1 MADSNPKGLGRGRGL
16 LLRNIAQ
23 RRAAEEAAE
32 KEAKKAEEK
41 LASPQL
47 AQRASPQLAQ
57 RASPQL
63 AQRASPQLAQRASP
77 QLAQRASPQLAQRA
91 SPQLAQRASPQ
102 LAQRASPQL
111 AQRASPQLTQRAS
124 PKIGASGP
132 EPAASQPP
140 ITGRGRGFAARLA
153 ARSIEAKLGKVD
165 DEEALSFRSEDFET
179 STQIGE
185 IIPIRGQSV
194 DPRAV
199 ADKLQ
204 V

>member
-47 AQRASPQLAQ
+47 ASPQGASPQLAQ

-63 AQRASPQLAQRASP
+63 A
-77 QLAQRASPQLAQRA
+77 
-91 SPQLAQRASPQ
+91 
-102 LAQRASPQL
+102 
-111 AQRASPQLTQRAS
+111 S
-124 PKIGASGP
+124 PKIGA
-132 EPAASQPP
+132 ASQPM
-140 ITGRGRGFAARLA
+140 ITGRGRGMMARLA
-153 ARSIEAKLGKVD
+153 ARSIQAKVGKVD
-165 DEEALSFRSEDFET
+165 DEETLSFRSEDFET
-179 STQIGE
+179 SSRIGE
-185 IIPIRGQSV
+185 VIPIRGQSV

-199 ADKLQ
+199 ADKLK

>member
-47 AQRASPQLAQ
+47 AQPHLASPQ

-91 SPQLAQRASPQ
+91 SPQLA
-102 LAQRASPQL
+102 
-111 AQRASPQLTQRAS
+111 S

-132 EPAASQPP
+132 EPAASQRP
-140 ITGRGRGFAARLA
+140 ITGRGRGMMARLA
-153 ARSIEAKLGKVD
+153 ARSIPAKVGKVD
-165 DEEALSFRSEDFET
+165 DEETLSFRSEDFET
-179 STQIGE
+179 SSRLGE
-185 IIPIRGQSV
+185 VIPIRGQSV
-194 DPRAV
+194 DPKAV
-199 ADKLQ
+199 ADKLK

>member
-47 AQRASPQLAQ
+47 AQPHLASPQ

-102 LAQRASPQL
+102 LA
-111 AQRASPQLTQRAS
+111 S

-132 EPAASQPP
+132 EPAASQRP
-140 ITGRGRGFAARLA
+140 ITGRGRGMMARLA
-153 ARSIEAKLGKVD
+153 ARSIPAKVGKVD
-165 DEEALSFRSEDFET
+165 DEETLSFRSEDFET
-179 STQIGE
+179 SSRLGE
-185 IIPIRGQSV
+185 VIPIRGQSV
-194 DPRAV
+194 DPKAV
-199 ADKLQ
+199 ADKLK

>member
-47 AQRASPQLAQ
+47 AQPHLASPQ

-63 AQRASPQLAQRASP
+63 AQRASPQLA
-77 QLAQRASPQLAQRA
+77 
-91 SPQLAQRASPQ
+91 
-102 LAQRASPQL
+102 
-111 AQRASPQLTQRAS
+111 S

-132 EPAASQPP
+132 EPAASQRP
-140 ITGRGRGFAARLA
+140 ITGRGRGMMARLA
-153 ARSIEAKLGKVD
+153 ARSIPAKVGKVD
-165 DEEALSFRSEDFET
+165 DEETLSFRSEDFET
-179 STQIGE
+179 SSRLGE
-185 IIPIRGQSV
+185 VIPIRGQSV
-194 DPRAV
+194 DPKAV
-199 ADKLQ
+199 ADKLK

>member
-47 AQRASPQLAQ
+47 ASPQRASPQLAQRASPQLAQRGSPQLIQRASPQLAQ

-63 AQRASPQLAQRASP
+63 AQRASP
-77 QLAQRASPQLAQRA
+77 
-91 SPQLAQRASPQ
+91 
-102 LAQRASPQL
+102 
-111 AQRASPQLTQRAS
+111 
-124 PKIGASGP
+124 KIGASGP
-132 EPAASQPP
+132 EPAASQRP
-140 ITGRGRGFAARLA
+140 ITGRGRGMMARLA
-153 ARSIEAKLGKVD
+153 ARSIPAKVGKVD
-165 DEEALSFRSEDFET
+165 DEETLSFRSEDFET
-179 STQIGE
+179 SSRLGE
-185 IIPIRGQSV
+185 VIPIRGQSV
-194 DPRAV
+194 DPKAV
-199 ADKLQ
+199 ADKLK

>member
-47 AQRASPQLAQ
+47 ASPQRASPQLAQ

-63 AQRASPQLAQRASP
+63 AQRGSPQLIQRASPQLAQRALPQLAQRASP
-77 QLAQRASPQLAQRA
+77 QLASPQL
-91 SPQLAQRASPQ
+91 
-102 LAQRASPQL
+102 
-111 AQRASPQLTQRAS
+111 AS

-132 EPAASQPP
+132 EPAASQRP
-140 ITGRGRGFAARLA
+140 ITGRGRGMMARLA
-153 ARSIEAKLGKVD
+153 ARSIPAKVGKVD
-165 DEEALSFRSEDFET
+165 DEETLSFRSEDFET
-179 STQIGE
+179 SSRLGE
-185 IIPIRGQSV
+185 VIPIRGQSV
-194 DPRAV
+194 DPKAV
-199 ADKLQ
+199 ADKLK

>member
-77 QLAQRASPQLAQRA
+77 QLA
-91 SPQLAQRASPQ
+91 
-102 LAQRASPQL
+102 
-111 AQRASPQLTQRAS
+111 S
-124 PKIGASGP
+124 PKIGA
-132 EPAASQPP
+132 ASQPM
-140 ITGRGRGFAARLA
+140 ITGRGRGMMARLA
-153 ARSIEAKLGKVD
+153 ARSIQAKVGKVD
-165 DEEALSFRSEDFET
+165 DEETLSFRSEDFET
-179 STQIGE
+179 SSRIGE
-185 IIPIRGQSV
+185 VIPIRGQSV

-199 ADKLQ
+199 ADKLK

>member
-47 AQRASPQLAQ
+47 ASPQLAQ

-77 QLAQRASPQLAQRA
+77 QLAQRASPQLA
-91 SPQLAQRASPQ
+91 
-102 LAQRASPQL
+102 
-111 AQRASPQLTQRAS
+111 S
-124 PKIGASGP
+124 PKIGV
-132 EPAASQPP
+132 ASQPM
-140 ITGRGRGFAARLA
+140 ITGRGRGMMARLA
-153 ARSIEAKLGKVD
+153 ARSIQAKVGKVD
-165 DEEALSFRSEDFET
+165 DEETLSFRSEDFET
-179 STQIGE
+179 SSRIGE
-185 IIPIRGQSV
+185 VIPIRGQSV

-199 ADKLQ
+199 ADKLK

>member
-47 AQRASPQLAQ
+47 ASPQRASPQLAQ

-63 AQRASPQLAQRASP
+63 AQRGSPQLIQRASP
-77 QLAQRASPQLAQRA
+77 QLAQRASPQLA
-91 SPQLAQRASPQ
+91 
-102 LAQRASPQL
+102 
-111 AQRASPQLTQRAS
+111 S

-132 EPAASQPP
+132 EPAASQRP
-140 ITGRGRGFAARLA
+140 ITGRGRGMMARLA
-153 ARSIEAKLGKVD
+153 ARSIQAKVGKVD
-165 DEEALSFRSEDFET
+165 DEETLSFRSEDFET
-179 STQIGE
+179 SSRLGE
-185 IIPIRGQSV
+185 VIPIRGQSV

-199 ADKLQ
+199 ADKLK

>member
-63 AQRASPQLAQRASP
+63 AQRASPQLA
-77 QLAQRASPQLAQRA
+77 
-91 SPQLAQRASPQ
+91 
-102 LAQRASPQL
+102 
-111 AQRASPQLTQRAS
+111 S

-132 EPAASQPP
+132 EPAASQRP
-140 ITGRGRGFAARLA
+140 ITGRGRGMMARLA
-153 ARSIEAKLGKVD
+153 ARSIPAKVGKVD
-165 DEEALSFRSEDFET
+165 DEETLSFRSEDFET
-179 STQIGE
+179 SSRLGE
-185 IIPIRGQSV
+185 VIPIRGQSV
-194 DPRAV
+194 DPKAV
-199 ADKLQ
+199 ADKLK

>member
-47 AQRASPQLAQ
+47 AQPHLASPQ

-77 QLAQRASPQLAQRA
+77 
-91 SPQLAQRASPQ
+91 
-102 LAQRASPQL
+102 
-111 AQRASPQLTQRAS
+111 
-124 PKIGASGP
+124 KIGASGP
-132 EPAASQPP
+132 EQAASQRP
-140 ITGRGRGFAARLA
+140 ITGRGRGMMARLA
-153 ARSIEAKLGKVD
+153 ARSIPAKVGKVD
-165 DEEALSFRSEDFET
+165 DEETLSFRSEDFET
-179 STQIGE
+179 SSRLGE
-185 IIPIRGQSV
+185 VIPIRGQSV
-194 DPRAV
+194 DPKAV
-199 ADKLQ
+199 ADKLK

>member
-47 AQRASPQLAQ
+47 ASPQRASPQHAQ

-77 QLAQRASPQLAQRA
+77 QLA
-91 SPQLAQRASPQ
+91 
-102 LAQRASPQL
+102 
-111 AQRASPQLTQRAS
+111 S
-124 PKIGASGP
+124 PKIGAP
-132 EPAASQPP
+132 SQPM
-140 ITGRGRGFAARLA
+140 ITGRGRGMMARLA
-153 ARSIEAKLGKVD
+153 ARSIQAKVGKVD
-165 DEEALSFRSEDFET
+165 DEETLSFRSEDFET
-179 STQIGE
+179 SSRIGE
-185 IIPIRGQSV
+185 VIPIRGQSV

-199 ADKLQ
+199 ADKLK

>member
-32 KEAKKAEEK
+32 KDAKKAEEK

-47 AQRASPQLAQ
+47 ASPQRASPQLAQRASPQLAQRGSPQLIQRASPQLAQ

-63 AQRASPQLAQRASP
+63 AQRASPQP
-77 QLAQRASPQLAQRA
+77 QL
-91 SPQLAQRASPQ
+91 
-102 LAQRASPQL
+102 
-111 AQRASPQLTQRAS
+111 AS

-132 EPAASQPP
+132 EPAASQRP
-140 ITGRGRGFAARLA
+140 ITGRGRGMMARLA
-153 ARSIEAKLGKVD
+153 ARSIPAKVGKVD
-165 DEEALSFRSEDFET
+165 DEETLSFRSEDFET
-179 STQIGE
+179 SSRLGE
-185 IIPIRGQSV
+185 VIPIRGQSV

-199 ADKLQ
+199 ADKLK